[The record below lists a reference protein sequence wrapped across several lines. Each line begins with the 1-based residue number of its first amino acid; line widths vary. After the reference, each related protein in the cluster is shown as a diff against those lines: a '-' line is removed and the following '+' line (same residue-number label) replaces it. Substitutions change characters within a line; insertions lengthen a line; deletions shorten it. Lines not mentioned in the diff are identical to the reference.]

1 MDVVILTSD
10 YDACLLYNNSEHW
23 AGYSPHN
30 VADVAIISISHMFIH
45 HLKWWLRKI
54 MSRSYHVWFY
64 RHVMSRRNV
73 SHGLCGF
80 QGSISQTTVAT
91 ACHSLLKTDFFI
103 GQVFLTHVKA
113 LIKLREYKEQMHGN
127 NTHTQLHKD
136 NTARHNKKI
145 IAVTIIKNEKQSVR
159 MSLDTSVFQTTTIQY
174 NWSQC
179 EHFVFKHT
187 NIHYHYICVCCL
199 LVFHLNLGRSRVI
212 SCELWY
218 ERISLLNH
226 SSCN

>member
-1 MDVVILTSD
+1 MILQTCNV
-10 YDACLLYNNSEHW
+10 YKKCL
-23 AGYSPHN
+23 
-30 VADVAIISISHMFIH
+30 
-45 HLKWWLRKI
+45 
-54 MSRSYHVWFY
+54 SRSSWLSRIHQSNYSLHC
-64 RHVMSRRNV
+64 MSQPP
-73 SHGLCGF
+73 GLFIASTCKGF
-80 QGSISQTTVAT
+80 
-91 ACHSLLKTDFFI
+91 HKTESTKSRCT
-103 GQVFLTHVKA
+103 GT
-113 LIKLREYKEQMHGN
+113 
-127 NTHTQLHKD
+127 THTQLHKD